1 MRVVSGLATGTA
13 TYRPLAAR
21 SAWWG
26 PGSRYLCTVRS
37 QRTAGDTDTNAASSS
52 SSSSA
57 AGSTDAP
64 AGSCS
69 ISYRGHQFTAPQGSK
84 LRSAMLLA
92 GVSPHNGKAQ
102 LINCRGLGTCGTCA
116 VEIRGEVAPASWT
129 AAEQLRL
136 NFPPHKP
143 PNNQRLRLA
152 CQVACVGAEL
162 AVTKRDRFW
171 GQGDAVLGPAGPGEF
186 SLPLGELEF
195 LLDSDRRQ
203 QQQHKQ

>member
-1 MRVVSGLATGTA
+1 M
-13 TYRPLAAR
+13 
-21 SAWWG
+21 
-26 PGSRYLCTVRS
+26 
-37 QRTAGDTDTNAASSS
+37 
-52 SSSSA
+52 
-57 AGSTDAP
+57 
-64 AGSCS
+64 
-69 ISYRGHQFTAPQGSK
+69 
-84 LRSAMLLA
+84 
-92 GVSPHNGKAQ
+92 
-102 LINCRGLGTCGTCA
+102 
-116 VEIRGEVAPASWT
+116 APASWT

-143 PNNQRLRLA
+143 PNNQRLRLACQVGPSCGHDIISSSPPSPAVRHVPGWLLPALSSTQVLQQEMWPLQLQEVAASEPAQSLSAVHTASQMCCKLSGHKVLTTAHLHRYACVCAA